1 MRRPP
6 ALSRD
11 PMTFSHALA
20 AGLRAE
26 FADAVSAPLP
36 DELVALMRRLCAGP
50 QEDDAA
56 EGGEHGPSA
65 AETSNRPHRRG

>member
-36 DELVALMRRLCAGP
+36 DELVALMRRLRAGP
-50 QEDDAA
+50 QEDGAG
-56 EGGEHGPSA
+56 GGEHGPSA
-65 AETSNRPHRRG
+65 AETSGRPHRRG